1 MILFFVMESEKS
13 IDSGK
18 CDEGGSIKLLRDWLG
33 LRKDIELVVLI
44 GSRTTG
50 LARPD
55 SDWDLAVVWAGPA
68 SGILDFCGRAE
79 TLCREISVVLGVSS
93 ERIDLID
100 LASARLAI
108 RAAIA
113 QDGILLKGAESL
125 YWMRF
130 LTKTWRELEEF
141 EWEKTHA
148 A

>member
-1 MILFFVMESEKS
+1 MESEKS

-68 SGILDFCGRAE
+68 SGILGAH
-79 TLCREISVVLGVSS
+79 SQKKVL
-93 ERIDLID
+93 
-100 LASARLAI
+100 
-108 RAAIA
+108 
-113 QDGILLKGAESL
+113 
-125 YWMRF
+125 F
-130 LTKTWRELEEF
+130 
-141 EWEKTHA
+141 
-148 A
+148 